1 MPRAIAYRGENGQ
14 AVVMNAYC
22 RHLGADL
29 SMGKVFGNDIRC
41 AFHHWQYGP
50 DGACTKI
57 PASEKIPKAAKMFK
71 YPTVEKWGLIWAFNG
86 AKPLFDVPEFVD
98 YVEPDLDLRTAEAFD
113 LPVEPWVPF
122 TNSMDFQ
129 HLRVL
134 HGLKIECDPDA
145 IDVGDYRIQYDVR
158 FEDPNLGVFD
168 QRIRVTGTN
177 TIALAGRLNGMAIL
191 SMATGTPTPDGRT
204 HGWSVT
210 KIECDPDAI
219 DVGDYRIQYDVRFE
233 DPNLGV
239 FDQRIR
245 VTGTNTIALA
255 GRLNGMAILSMATG
269 TPTPDGRTHG
279 WSVTATPKAE
289 GSDAER
295 EQRLQIG
302 EAFFKRLIEEDTP
315 IMQTIRF
322 HDGLLIDADRA
333 LARFLQYVRRFPTA
347 RPAAD

>member
-1 MPRAIAYRGENGQ
+1 MASTTAIPRAHGARTSKTRVKKPAGFHQSWYAIARSDEVRAGEVIGRDFLDGRAIAYRAENGE

-29 SMGKVFGNDIRC
+29 SMGKVVGNDIQC

-50 DGACTKI
+50 DGGCTKI
-57 PASEKIPKAAKMFK
+57 PASEKIPKAARMFK

-98 YVEPDLDLRTAEAFD
+98 YAESDLDIRTAEAFD

-145 IDVGDYRIQYDVR
+145 I
-158 FEDPNLGVFD
+158 E
-168 QRIRVTGTN
+168 
-177 TIALAGRLNGMAIL
+177 
-191 SMATGTPTPDGRT
+191 
-204 HGWSVT
+204 
-210 KIECDPDAI
+210 
-219 DVGDYRIQYDVRFE
+219 VGDYRIQYDVRFE

-279 WSVTATPKAE
+279 WSVTATPRAE
-289 GSDAER
+289 GNDAER

-302 EAFFKRLIEEDTP
+302 EAFFRRLIQEDEP
-315 IMQTIRF
+315 IMKTIRF

-347 RPAAD
+347 RPAAE

>member
-1 MPRAIAYRGENGQ
+1 
-14 AVVMNAYC
+14 MNAYC

-29 SMGKVFGNDIRC
+29 SMGKVVGNDIQC

-50 DGACTKI
+50 DGRCTKI
-57 PASEKIPKAAKMFK
+57 PASEKIPKAARMFK
-71 YPTVEKWGLIWAFNG
+71 FPTSEKWGLIWAFNG
-86 AKPLFDVPEFVD
+86 NQPLFDVPEFVD
-98 YVEPDLDLRTAEAFD
+98 YSEPDLDVRTAEAFD

-191 SMATGTPTPDGRT
+191 SMATGTPTPDG
-204 HGWSVT
+204 H
-210 KIECDPDAI
+210 
-219 DVGDYRIQYDVRFE
+219 
-233 DPNLGV
+233 
-239 FDQRIR
+239 
-245 VTGTNTIALA
+245 
-255 GRLNGMAILSMATG
+255 
-269 TPTPDGRTHG
+269 THG
-279 WSVTATPKAE
+279 WSVTATPKSE

-302 EAFFKRLIEEDTP
+302 EAFFRRLIQEDEP
-315 IMQTIRF
+315 IMKTIRF

-347 RPAAD
+347 RPAAE

>member
-1 MPRAIAYRGENGQ
+1 MASTTALPRAHGARTSKSRDKKPAGFHQSWYAIARSDEVGMGEVIGRDFLDGRAIAYRGENGQ

-57 PASEKIPKAAKMFK
+57 PASEKIPKAARMFK

-86 AKPLFDVPEFVD
+86 ATPLFDVPEFVD
-98 YVEPDLDLRTAEAFD
+98 YAEPDLDLRTAEAFD

-210 KIECDPDAI
+210 
-219 DVGDYRIQYDVRFE
+219 
-233 DPNLGV
+233 
-239 FDQRIR
+239 
-245 VTGTNTIALA
+245 
-255 GRLNGMAILSMATG
+255 
-269 TPTPDGRTHG
+269 
-279 WSVTATPKAE
+279 ATPKAE

-302 EAFFKRLIEEDTP
+302 EAFFKRLIDEDTP

-347 RPAAD
+347 RPVAD

>member
-1 MPRAIAYRGENGQ
+1 MASTTALPRAHGARTSKSRDKKPAGFHQSWYAIARSDEVGAGEVIGRDFLDGRAIAYRGENGQ

-57 PASEKIPKAAKMFK
+57 PASEKIPKAARMFK

-86 AKPLFDVPEFVD
+86 ATPLFDVPEFVD
-98 YVEPDLDLRTAEAFD
+98 YAEPDLDLRTAEAFD

-210 KIECDPDAI
+210 
-219 DVGDYRIQYDVRFE
+219 
-233 DPNLGV
+233 
-239 FDQRIR
+239 
-245 VTGTNTIALA
+245 
-255 GRLNGMAILSMATG
+255 
-269 TPTPDGRTHG
+269 
-279 WSVTATPKAE
+279 ATPKSE

-295 EQRLQIG
+295 EQR
-302 EAFFKRLIEEDTP
+302 P
-315 IMQTIRF
+315 
-322 HDGLLIDADRA
+322 ADR
-333 LARFLQYVRRFPTA
+333 RSILQAPHRGRHAYHADHPLSR
-347 RPAAD
+347 RPANRRRPRARALSAIRAALPNRAPSR

>member
-1 MPRAIAYRGENGQ
+1 MASTTALPRAHNSRAKKARDKAPAGFHQSWYAIARSDELRVGEVIGRDFLDGRAIGYRGENGE

-29 SMGKVFGNDIRC
+29 SMGKVIGNDIRC

-57 PASEKIPKAAKMFK
+57 PASEKIPKAAKVFK

-86 AKPLFDVPEFVD
+86 DAPLFDVPEFVD
-98 YVEPDLDLRTAEAFD
+98 YNEADLDVRTAEAFD

-134 HGLKIECDPDA
+134 HGLKIDCDPDA
-145 IDVGDYRIQYDVR
+145 I
-158 FEDPNLGVFD
+158 E
-168 QRIRVTGTN
+168 
-177 TIALAGRLNGMAIL
+177 
-191 SMATGTPTPDGRT
+191 
-204 HGWSVT
+204 
-210 KIECDPDAI
+210 
-219 DVGDYRIQYDVRFE
+219 VGDYRIQYDVRFE

-279 WSVTATPKAE
+279 WSVTATPRAE

-302 EAFFKRLIEEDTP
+302 EAFFKRLIQEDEP

-347 RPAAD
+347 RPTAD

>member
-1 MPRAIAYRGENGQ
+1 MIGRDFLDGRAIAYRAENGE

-29 SMGKVFGNDIRC
+29 SMGKVVGNDIQC

-50 DGACTKI
+50 DGGCTKI
-57 PASEKIPKAAKMFK
+57 PASEKIPKAARMFK

-86 AKPLFDVPEFVD
+86 ATPLFDVPEFVD
-98 YVEPDLDLRTAEAFD
+98 YAEPDLDIRTAEAFD

-145 IDVGDYRIQYDVR
+145 I
-158 FEDPNLGVFD
+158 E
-168 QRIRVTGTN
+168 
-177 TIALAGRLNGMAIL
+177 
-191 SMATGTPTPDGRT
+191 
-204 HGWSVT
+204 
-210 KIECDPDAI
+210 
-219 DVGDYRIQYDVRFE
+219 VGDYRIQYDVRFE

-279 WSVTATPKAE
+279 WSVTATPRAE
-289 GSDAER
+289 GNDAER

-302 EAFFKRLIEEDTP
+302 EAFFRRLIQEDEP
-315 IMQTIRF
+315 IMKTIRF

-347 RPAAD
+347 RPAAE

>member
-1 MPRAIAYRGENGQ
+1 MASITAPPRAARSRAKASRAKSSANSSIGFHQSWYAIARSAEVGAGEVIGRDFLEGRAIVYRGDSGKPS
-14 AVVMNAYC
+14 VMNAYC

-29 SMGKVFGNDIRC
+29 SMGKVIGDDIQC

-50 DGACTKI
+50 DGGCTKI
-57 PASEKIPKAAKMFK
+57 PASDKIPKAARVFK
-71 YPTVEKWGLIWAFNG
+71 FPTVEKWGLIWAFNG
-86 AKPLFDVPEFVD
+86 TKPLFDVPEFVD
-98 YVEPDLDLRTAEAFD
+98 YAEPDLDIRTAEAFD

-134 HGLKIECDPDA
+134 HGLKIDCDPDA

-158 FEDPNLGVFD
+158 FEDPKLGIFD

-204 HGWSVT
+204 HGWS
-210 KIECDPDAI
+210 
-219 DVGDYRIQYDVRFE
+219 F
-233 DPNLGV
+233 
-239 FDQRIR
+239 
-245 VTGTNTIALA
+245 
-255 GRLNGMAILSMATG
+255 TG
-269 TPTPDGRTHG
+269 TPK
-279 WSVTATPKAE
+279 SE
-289 GSDAER
+289 GNDAER
-295 EQRLQIG
+295 EDRLQIG
-302 EAFFKRLIEEDTP
+302 EAFFRRLIQEDEP
-315 IMQTIRF
+315 IMKTIRF

-347 RPAAD
+347 RPVTN

>member
-1 MPRAIAYRGENGQ
+1 MASTTAIPRAHGARTSKTRARKPAGFHQSWYAIARSDEVRAGEVIGRDFLDGRAIAYRAENGE

-29 SMGKVFGNDIRC
+29 SMGKVVGNDIQC
-41 AFHHWQYGP
+41 AFHHWQYAP
-50 DGACTKI
+50 DGGCTKI
-57 PASEKIPKAAKMFK
+57 PASEKIPKAARMFK

-98 YVEPDLDLRTAEAFD
+98 YAEPDLDIRTAEAFD

-145 IDVGDYRIQYDVR
+145 I
-158 FEDPNLGVFD
+158 E
-168 QRIRVTGTN
+168 
-177 TIALAGRLNGMAIL
+177 
-191 SMATGTPTPDGRT
+191 
-204 HGWSVT
+204 
-210 KIECDPDAI
+210 
-219 DVGDYRIQYDVRFE
+219 VGDYRIQYDVRFE

-279 WSVTATPKAE
+279 WSVTATPRAE
-289 GSDAER
+289 GNDAER

-302 EAFFKRLIEEDTP
+302 EAFFRRLIQEDEP
-315 IMQTIRF
+315 IMKTIRF

>member
-1 MPRAIAYRGENGQ
+1 MASTTALPRAHGARTSKSRDKKPAGFHQSWYAIARSDEVRAGEVIGRDFLDGRAIAYRGENGQ

-98 YVEPDLDLRTAEAFD
+98 YAEPDLDLRTAEAFD

-134 HGLKIECDPDA
+134 HGL
-145 IDVGDYRIQYDVR
+145 
-158 FEDPNLGVFD
+158 
-168 QRIRVTGTN
+168 
-177 TIALAGRLNGMAIL
+177 
-191 SMATGTPTPDGRT
+191 
-204 HGWSVT
+204 

>member
-1 MPRAIAYRGENGQ
+1 MASTTAIPRTHGARTPKTRAKKAAGFHQSWYAIARSDEVRAGEVIGRDFLDGRAIAYRAGNGE

-29 SMGKVFGNDIRC
+29 SMGKVVGNDIQC

-50 DGACTKI
+50 DGGCTKI
-57 PASEKIPKAAKMFK
+57 PASEKIPKAARMFK

-98 YVEPDLDLRTAEAFD
+98 YAESDLDIRTAEAFD

-145 IDVGDYRIQYDVR
+145 IEV
-158 FEDPNLGVFD
+158 
-168 QRIRVTGTN
+168 
-177 TIALAGRLNGMAIL
+177 A
-191 SMATGTPTPDGRT
+191 
-204 HGWSVT
+204 
-210 KIECDPDAI
+210 
-219 DVGDYRIQYDVRFE
+219 DYRIQYDVRFE

-279 WSVTATPKAE
+279 WSVTATPRAE
-289 GSDAER
+289 GNDAER

-302 EAFFKRLIEEDTP
+302 EAFFRRLIQEDEP
-315 IMQTIRF
+315 IMKTIRF

-347 RPAAD
+347 RPVAE

>member
-1 MPRAIAYRGENGQ
+1 MASTTAIPRTNGSRAPRTRAKKPAGFHQSWYAIARSGEVGNGELIGRDFLDGRAIVYRGENGE
-14 AVVMNAYC
+14 AVVMNAFC

-29 SMGKVFGNDIRC
+29 SMGKVIGNDIRC

-50 DGACTKI
+50 DGGCTKI
-57 PASEKIPKAAKMFK
+57 PASEKIPKAARMFK
-71 YPTVEKWGLIWAFNG
+71 YPTAEKWGLIWAFNG
-86 AKPLFDVPEFVD
+86 TLPLFDVPEFVD
-98 YVEPDLDLRTAEAFD
+98 YAESDLDVRTAADAFD

-145 IDVGDYRIQYDVR
+145 IEVSD
-158 FEDPNLGVFD
+158 F
-168 QRIRVTGTN
+168 
-177 TIALAGRLNGMAIL
+177 
-191 SMATGTPTPDGRT
+191 
-204 HGWSVT
+204 
-210 KIECDPDAI
+210 
-219 DVGDYRIQYDVRFE
+219 RIQYDVRFE

-279 WSVTATPKAE
+279 WSVTATPKSE

-302 EAFFKRLIEEDTP
+302 EAFFRRLIQEDEP
-315 IMQTIRF
+315 IMKTIRF

>member
-1 MPRAIAYRGENGQ
+1 MASTTALPRAHGARTSKSRDKKPAGFHQSWYAIARSDEVGAGEVIGRDFLDGRAIAYRGENGQ

-57 PASEKIPKAAKMFK
+57 PASEKIPKAARMFK

-86 AKPLFDVPEFVD
+86 ATPLFA
-98 YVEPDLDLRTAEAFD
+98 EPDLDLRTAEAFD

-210 KIECDPDAI
+210 
-219 DVGDYRIQYDVRFE
+219 
-233 DPNLGV
+233 
-239 FDQRIR
+239 
-245 VTGTNTIALA
+245 
-255 GRLNGMAILSMATG
+255 
-269 TPTPDGRTHG
+269 
-279 WSVTATPKAE
+279 ATPKSE

>member
-1 MPRAIAYRGENGQ
+1 MASTTALPRAHGARTSKSRDKKPAGFHQSWYAIARSDEVRAGEVIGRDFLDGRAIAYRGENGQ

-86 AKPLFDVPEFVD
+86 ATPLFDVPEFVD
-98 YVEPDLDLRTAEAFD
+98 YAEPDLDLRTAEAFD

-134 HGLKIECDPDA
+134 HGL
-145 IDVGDYRIQYDVR
+145 
-158 FEDPNLGVFD
+158 
-168 QRIRVTGTN
+168 
-177 TIALAGRLNGMAIL
+177 
-191 SMATGTPTPDGRT
+191 
-204 HGWSVT
+204 

>member
-1 MPRAIAYRGENGQ
+1 MASTTAIPRAHGARTSKTRDKKPAGFHQSWYAIARSDEVGAGEVIGRDFLDGRAIAYRGENGE

-29 SMGKVFGNDIRC
+29 SMGKVVGNDIQC

-50 DGACTKI
+50 DGRCTKI
-57 PASEKIPKAAKMFK
+57 PASEKIPKAARVFK
-71 YPTVEKWGLIWAFNG
+71 YPTAEKWGLIWAFNG
-86 AKPLFDVPEFVD
+86 TTPLFEVPEFVD
-98 YVEPDLDLRTAEAFD
+98 YAEPDLDIRTAEAFD

-168 QRIRVTGTN
+168 QRIRVTG
-177 TIALAGRLNGMAIL
+177 
-191 SMATGTPTPDGRT
+191 S
-204 HGWSVT
+204 
-210 KIECDPDAI
+210 
-219 DVGDYRIQYDVRFE
+219 
-233 DPNLGV
+233 
-239 FDQRIR
+239 
-245 VTGTNTIALA
+245 NTIALA

-279 WSVTATPKAE
+279 WSVTATPKSE
-289 GSDAER
+289 GNDAER

-302 EAFFKRLIEEDTP
+302 EAFFRRLIQEDEP
-315 IMQTIRF
+315 IMKTIRF

-347 RPAAD
+347 RPAAE

>member
-1 MPRAIAYRGENGQ
+1 MASTTALPRAHGARTSKSRGKKPAGFHQSWYAIARSDEVGAGEVIGRDFLDGRAIAYRGENGE

-57 PASEKIPKAAKMFK
+57 PASEKIPKAARMFK

-86 AKPLFDVPEFVD
+86 ATPLFDVPEFVD
-98 YVEPDLDLRTAEAFD
+98 YAEPDLDLRTAEAFD

-210 KIECDPDAI
+210 
-219 DVGDYRIQYDVRFE
+219 
-233 DPNLGV
+233 
-239 FDQRIR
+239 
-245 VTGTNTIALA
+245 
-255 GRLNGMAILSMATG
+255 
-269 TPTPDGRTHG
+269 
-279 WSVTATPKAE
+279 ATPKAE

-302 EAFFKRLIEEDTP
+302 EAFFKRLIDEDTP

-347 RPAAD
+347 RPVAD

>member
-1 MPRAIAYRGENGQ
+1 MASTTALPRAHGARTSKSRDKKPAGFHQSWYAIARSDEVRAGEVIGRDFLDGRAIAYRGENGQ

-210 KIECDPDAI
+210 
-219 DVGDYRIQYDVRFE
+219 
-233 DPNLGV
+233 
-239 FDQRIR
+239 
-245 VTGTNTIALA
+245 
-255 GRLNGMAILSMATG
+255 
-269 TPTPDGRTHG
+269 
-279 WSVTATPKAE
+279 ATPKAE

-302 EAFFKRLIEEDTP
+302 EAFFKRLIDEDTP

>member
-1 MPRAIAYRGENGQ
+1 MASTTAVPRAHGARAPRTRDKKPAGFHQSWYAIARSSEVGAGEVIGRDFLDGRAIAYRGESGE

-29 SMGKVFGNDIRC
+29 SMGKVIGNDIQC

-50 DGACTKI
+50 DGGCTKI
-57 PASEKIPKAAKMFK
+57 PASEKIPRAARVFK

-86 AKPLFDVPEFVD
+86 TLPLFDVPEFVD
-98 YVEPDLDLRTAEAFD
+98 YSEPDLDVRTAEAFD

-145 IDVGDYRIQYDVR
+145 I
-158 FEDPNLGVFD
+158 E
-168 QRIRVTGTN
+168 
-177 TIALAGRLNGMAIL
+177 
-191 SMATGTPTPDGRT
+191 
-204 HGWSVT
+204 
-210 KIECDPDAI
+210 
-219 DVGDYRIQYDVRFE
+219 VGDYRIQYDVRFE

-279 WSVTATPKAE
+279 WSVTATPRAE
-289 GSDAER
+289 GNDAER

-302 EAFFKRLIEEDTP
+302 EAFFRRLIQEDEP
-315 IMQTIRF
+315 IMKTIRF

-347 RPAAD
+347 RPAAE

>member
-1 MPRAIAYRGENGQ
+1 MASTTAIPRAHRARTPKAREKKPAGFHQSWYAIARSDEVVAGEVIGRDFLDGRAIAYRGENGE

-29 SMGKVFGNDIRC
+29 SMGKVIGNDIRC

-50 DGACTKI
+50 DGGCTKI
-57 PASEKIPKAAKMFK
+57 PASEKIPKAARVFK
-71 YPTVEKWGLIWAFNG
+71 YPTAEKWGLIWAFNG
-86 AKPLFDVPEFVD
+86 AEPLFDLPEFVD
-98 YVEPDLDLRTAEAFD
+98 YAEPDLDIRTAEAFD

-210 KIECDPDAI
+210 
-219 DVGDYRIQYDVRFE
+219 
-233 DPNLGV
+233 
-239 FDQRIR
+239 
-245 VTGTNTIALA
+245 
-255 GRLNGMAILSMATG
+255 G
-269 TPTPDGRTHG
+269 TPR
-279 WSVTATPKAE
+279 SE
-289 GSDAER
+289 GNDAER

-302 EAFFKRLIEEDTP
+302 EAFFRRLIEEDEP
-315 IMQTIRF
+315 IMKTIRF

>member
-1 MPRAIAYRGENGQ
+1 
-14 AVVMNAYC
+14 MNAFC

-29 SMGKVFGNDIRC
+29 SMGKVIGNDIRC

-50 DGACTKI
+50 DGGCTKI
-57 PASEKIPKAAKMFK
+57 PASEKIPKAARMFK
-71 YPTVEKWGLIWAFNG
+71 YPTAEKWGLIWAFNG
-86 AKPLFDVPEFVD
+86 TSPLFDVPEFVD
-98 YVEPDLDLRTAEAFD
+98 YAESDLDVRTDADAFD

-145 IDVGDYRIQYDVR
+145 IEV
-158 FEDPNLGVFD
+158 
-168 QRIRVTGTN
+168 
-177 TIALAGRLNGMAIL
+177 
-191 SMATGTPTPDGRT
+191 S
-204 HGWSVT
+204 
-210 KIECDPDAI
+210 
-219 DVGDYRIQYDVRFE
+219 DYRIQYDVRFE

-279 WSVTATPKAE
+279 WSVTATP
-289 GSDAER
+289 
-295 EQRLQIG
+295 Q
-302 EAFFKRLIEEDTP
+302 
-315 IMQTIRF
+315 
-322 HDGLLIDADRA
+322 
-333 LARFLQYVRRFPTA
+333 VRGQ
-347 RPAAD
+347 

>member
-1 MPRAIAYRGENGQ
+1 
-14 AVVMNAYC
+14 
-22 RHLGADL
+22 
-29 SMGKVFGNDIRC
+29 MGKVVGNDIQC

-50 DGACTKI
+50 DGGCTKI
-57 PASEKIPKAAKMFK
+57 PASEKIPKAARVFK
-71 YPTVEKWGLIWAFNG
+71 YPTREKWGLIWAFNG
-86 AKPLFDVPEFVD
+86 TMPLFDVPEFVD
-98 YVEPDLDLRTAEAFD
+98 FAEADLDVRTAADAFD

-145 IDVGDYRIQYDVR
+145 IEVGDYRIQYDVR
-158 FEDPNLGVFD
+158 FEDPNLGIFD

-191 SMATGTPTPDGRT
+191 SMATGTPTPDG
-204 HGWSVT
+204 H
-210 KIECDPDAI
+210 
-219 DVGDYRIQYDVRFE
+219 
-233 DPNLGV
+233 
-239 FDQRIR
+239 
-245 VTGTNTIALA
+245 
-255 GRLNGMAILSMATG
+255 
-269 TPTPDGRTHG
+269 THG
-279 WSVTATPKAE
+279 WSVTATPRSE
-289 GSDAER
+289 GNDAER

-302 EAFFKRLIEEDTP
+302 EAFFRRLIQEDEP
-315 IMQTIRF
+315 ILKTIHF

>member
-1 MPRAIAYRGENGQ
+1 MASTTAIPRAHGARTSRTRAGGRDKKTGGFHQSWYAIARSDEVGAGEVIGRDFLDGRAIAYRGENGQ

-210 KIECDPDAI
+210 
-219 DVGDYRIQYDVRFE
+219 
-233 DPNLGV
+233 
-239 FDQRIR
+239 
-245 VTGTNTIALA
+245 
-255 GRLNGMAILSMATG
+255 
-269 TPTPDGRTHG
+269 
-279 WSVTATPKAE
+279 ATPKAE

-302 EAFFKRLIEEDTP
+302 EAFFKRLIDEDTP

>member
-1 MPRAIAYRGENGQ
+1 MASTTAIPRAHGARASKTLAKKPAGFHQSWYAIARSDEVAAGEVIGRDFLDGRAIAYRGESGE

-29 SMGKVFGNDIRC
+29 GMGKVIGNDIRC
-41 AFHHWQYGP
+41 GFHHWQYGP
-50 DGACTKI
+50 DGGCTKI
-57 PASEKIPKAAKMFK
+57 PASEKIPKAARVFK
-71 YPTVEKWGLIWAFNG
+71 YPTKEKWGLIWAFNG
-86 AKPLFDVPEFVD
+86 TAPLFDVPEFVD
-98 YVEPDLDLRTAEAFD
+98 YSEPDLDIRTAEAFD

-145 IDVGDYRIQYDVR
+145 I
-158 FEDPNLGVFD
+158 E
-168 QRIRVTGTN
+168 
-177 TIALAGRLNGMAIL
+177 
-191 SMATGTPTPDGRT
+191 
-204 HGWSVT
+204 
-210 KIECDPDAI
+210 
-219 DVGDYRIQYDVRFE
+219 VGDYRIQYDVRFE

-279 WSVTATPKAE
+279 WSVTATPRAD

-302 EAFFKRLIEEDTP
+302 EAFFRRLIQEDEP
-315 IMQTIRF
+315 IMKTIRF